1 MRPTKMVKKKILFFA
16 HYYYPDTA
24 STGQLLKDLAEGMLY
39 EFDVTVI
46 CTVPSY
52 EGIITNEYTVHKYYY
67 ENINGVKVIRVKVPA
82 FTKVDKVSRIRNLS
96 VYFLRAIYVT
106 LKIEKQDYIFAISQP
121 PIMGGILGIC
131 GKWLKKAK
139 LIYCIQDF
147 NPEQIIAVGYFKNRV
162 LLKIMQE
169 LDKFSCRHSNLLI
182 TVGRDLCQTIE
193 QRFEGK
199 KVPSYTMINN
209 WIDEN
214 EIYPLPFE
222 NKVVKK
228 FRKKYKIED
237 KFVIMYSGNIG
248 LYYDLDNLIR
258 LIKKFQGIKAS
269 NGRTVEFVF
278 VGAGALLGK
287 LKSYAIEQKMSN
299 VTFIPYQK
307 KENIIY
313 SLNAAD
319 VHWCVN
325 AKGIKGVSC
334 PSKFYGIVACQKP
347 VLAVLEYETEIR
359 MIIEETK
366 CGLVSEPEDYTNITK
381 QIQWFI
387 EHADSKQLLQM
398 GRNGYEY
405 LNKHF
410 TRNISVRKYI
420 DAIKAL

>member
-1 MRPTKMVKKKILFFA
+1 
-16 HYYYPDTA
+16 
-24 STGQLLKDLAEGMLY
+24 MLY